1 MSCSSGDI
9 SDDISYK
16 LALYE
21 LTHGPVNIDPI
32 RLESLLFNPIDHPKA
47 MHSYLNNVDPDANF
61 PFYRPISNYMVEES
75 ISDQFIPKS
84 QMRPFH

>member
-1 MSCSSGDI
+1 MSYSPGNINLQSLLPFYHL
-9 SDDISYK
+9 DDISYK

-32 RLESLLFNPIDHPKA
+32 CLESLLFNPIDHPEA

-61 PFYRPISNYMVEES
+61 PFHRTLYGRRIY
-75 ISDQFIPKS
+75 
-84 QMRPFH
+84 